1 MKKDRSVQKKLD
13 EVRSLMDRKGLPR
26 GLAGGRKKRP
36 PLTGVKV
43 REEIFPS
50 GYRHGHVLLEDL
62 HRFDG
67 TIFRYLGEGCE
78 AFDPREAVFLDTET
92 TGLAGGAGTY
102 AFLVGIGF
110 FDDRGFVVKQFLM
123 PELAEEKEMLT
134 LLADELRPFR
144 SIVTFNGRTFDLPL
158 LETRYILKG
167 VRPDWGW
174 DPHLDLLP
182 VSRRL
187 WRGHFE
193 SCRLGCLEEEVLGFF
208 RGEDIPGYAIPP
220 LYVRFLRE
228 QRLSLLEPVL
238 THNRWDIAS
247 LAALAASICGIVES
261 GVDLSLEEGSDF
273 AAAARVFASADDEDL
288 SLECYREAFIREL
301 PDERR
306 LSTGLALGRNLKSRG
321 LLEEAA
327 KVWEELRE
335 EYPRDRTCRIELAKY
350 REHGEKDFSAALECA
365 VEALKIVRR
374 ECLSR
379 GSGTAPRTLE
389 AECER
394 RVERLRD
401 KRSRGVK
408 RRGTKRAG
416 Q

>member
-1 MKKDRSVQKKLD
+1 MKKGRSVQKKLE
-13 EVRSLMDRKGLPR
+13 EVRALMDRKGLPR
-26 GLAGGRKKRP
+26 GVGRERKKRVS
-36 PLTGVKV
+36 LTGVKV
-43 REEIFPS
+43 REEVFPS
-50 GYRHGHVLLEDL
+50 GYRHGDVLLDDL

-67 TIFRYLGEGCE
+67 RIFRFLGEGCE

-123 PELAEEKEMLT
+123 PELAEEKDMLT

-144 SIVTFNGRTFDLPL
+144 SMVTFNGRTFDLPL
-158 LETRYILKG
+158 LQTRYIMKG
-167 VRPDWGW
+167 MKVDWGW

-182 VSRRL
+182 ISRRL

-247 LAALAASICGIVES
+247 LAALAVSICGIVES
-261 GVDLSLEEGSDF
+261 GEELSLEEGVDF
-273 AAAARVFASADDEDL
+273 ESAARVFASADEGEL
-288 SLECYREAFIREL
+288 SLECYREAFTREL
-301 PDERR
+301 PEERR
-306 LSTGLALGRNLKSRG
+306 LATGLALGQSLKSRG
-321 LLEEAA
+321 RLEEAA
-327 KVWEELRE
+327 KTWAALRGDF
-335 EYPRDRTCRIELAKY
+335 PRDRKCRIELAKY
-350 REHGEKDFSAALECA
+350 LEHREKDYGAALECA
-365 VEALKIVRR
+365 AEALKIVRR

-379 GSGTAPRTLE
+379 GSGPAPHLLE
-389 AECER
+389 DECER
-394 RVERLRD
+394 RVERLGE
-401 KRSRGVK
+401 KL
-408 RRGTKRAG
+408 RREKKAAG
-416 Q
+416 KEKGQR